1 MNSGLVKQKFAY
13 CNILKTMVQNKKY
26 LIDLREEDEIQ
37 GDVRKK

>member
-1 MNSGLVKQKFAY
+1 MNSGFVRQKFAY

-26 LIDLREEDEIQ
+26 LIHLREEDEIQ